1 MELSFVGDLIFL
13 LLLRIGFFFFCF
25 LFLLFGEG
33 ERDDIQQFVEL
44 MLFPAGMLFLAH
56 SCFPSERSVQNATH
70 RHQRVVLNA
79 ALLMLT
85 DTVGD
90 CFLLCCGF

>member
-13 LLLRIGFFFFCF
+13 LLLRIGVFFCF

>member
-1 MELSFVGDLIFL
+1 M
-13 LLLRIGFFFFCF
+13 GFFW
-25 LFLLFGEG
+25 EKK
-33 ERDDIQQFVEL
+33 RDAIQKFVEL
-44 MLFPAGMLFLAH
+44 MLFPAGTLFLAH
-56 SCFPSERSVQNATH
+56 SCFPSEWSVQNATH

-90 CFLLCCGF
+90 CFLVRCGF